1 MRSNEAL
8 RRFVAARNI
17 IVKRSSL
24 VGRSRARSGLFR
36 GRKLKLAV
44 DHELPPFMDTV
55 EALGKAKAFAY
66 GLFLDEEHSAI
77 GEQAGVERVWMVPEL
92 GDEEAAVTCLQAL
105 NYMGELV
112 AEAHRMFGGSEQ
124 HEPIAIDMQRVRVLL
139 ETDVDPTLPEK
150 WGW

>member
-1 MRSNEAL
+1 MRENETL

-24 VGRSRARSGLFR
+24 TAMSTARSGLFR
-36 GRKLKLAV
+36 GRRLKIAV
-44 DHELPPFMDTV
+44 GHGLPPFTETL
-55 EALGKAKAFAY
+55 EALEKAEAFTY

-77 GEQAGVERVWMVPEL
+77 GEQAGVERTWIVPEL
-92 GDEEAAVTCLQAL
+92 GGDEAVGTCLQAL

-112 AEAHRMFGGSEQ
+112 AEVHRMYGGSAE
-124 HEPIAIDMQRVRVLL
+124 HEPIAIDMGPVQVLL